1 MYKGGVIGGMG
12 PLATVEFY
20 NRLVRKSPANS
31 DNEHADV
38 IILNHAT
45 IPDRTRCIMNHR
57 DDDFLNA
64 IRPDFDL
71 LNSLGVKVIAIPCN
85 TSHYYYDKLCE
96 FTDIP
101 IVNMVESSI
110 IEAKKRGFTRACV
123 FCTEG
128 TASSGIYERYAL
140 KHGLTIV
147 ELDEADRTAM
157 MDTIYSIKAKNSTE
171 GEKLNDVIS
180 QYCDAQTVGIIACT
194 ELSLID
200 LDEANKPLA
209 LDALDVLVART
220 LEYLYETK

>member
-57 DDDFLNA
+57 DDDFLNV

-128 TASSGIYERYAL
+128 TASSGIYEKYAL

-147 ELDEADRTAM
+147 EQPR
-157 MDTIYSIKAKNSTE
+157 KPH
-171 GEKLNDVIS
+171 V
-180 QYCDAQTVGIIACT
+180 
-194 ELSLID
+194 LID
-200 LDEANKPLA
+200 LNEVNKPLA

>member
-101 IVNMVESSI
+101 IVNMVESS
-110 IEAKKRGFTRACV
+110 
-123 FCTEG
+123 
-128 TASSGIYERYAL
+128 
-140 KHGLTIV
+140 
-147 ELDEADRTAM
+147 
-157 MDTIYSIKAKNSTE
+157 
-171 GEKLNDVIS
+171 
-180 QYCDAQTVGIIACT
+180 
-194 ELSLID
+194 
-200 LDEANKPLA
+200 
-209 LDALDVLVART
+209 
-220 LEYLYETK
+220 